1 MASPRTPA
9 RFARSL
15 IIIGVAAAAA
25 LSVLPTGV
33 GHAEPQPTLSQVQ
46 QRVAALD
53 QKVDV
58 AVEQYAS
65 SKIAL
70 SAAKRKAA
78 VAQARVAAEQK
89 KLDAIRK
96 SMGVVAS
103 AAYRAGGTD
112 QFVQLVNTSTPQTF
126 LNRAS
131 ALNRIAAGQS
141 AQLAAAATAR
151 HRLATVRAEA
161 SRQQAAAATVAKEMA
176 ASKASIERSL
186 GEQQRLLNSLKA
198 EERARLHRA
207 AAAAARAAAQRASR
221 SRAVD
226 LPTYN
231 GPASGRAGVAVREAH
246 RQLGKPYRWG
256 ASGPNSFDCSGLTM
270 WAWGHAGVSLPHS
283 SRAQYSGG
291 RKVSRSDLQPGDLVF
306 YGSPIHHVGI
316 FIGGSSMISA
326 PHSGDVVKIQY
337 AFRSDYTGAVR
348 P

>member
-1 MASPRTPA
+1 M
-9 RFARSL
+9 
-15 IIIGVAAAAA
+15 
-25 LSVLPTGV
+25 LPSGI
-33 GHAEPQPTLSQVQ
+33 GHADPKPTLREVQ

-53 QKVDV
+53 DKVDM

-70 SAAKRKAA
+70 SAAKRKAS
-78 VAQARVAAEQK
+78 VAQARVAAEQT
-89 KLDAIRK
+89 KLDKIRK

-126 LNRAS
+126 LDRAS

-141 AQLAAAATAR
+141 APLAAAATAR
-151 HRLATVRAEA
+151 HRLAVVTAEA
-161 SRQQAAAATVAKEMA
+161 TRQQATAAAVAKEMA

-186 GEQQRLLNSLKA
+186 AEQQRLLSSLKA
-198 EERARLHRA
+198 EERARLNRARQA
-207 AAAAARAAAQRASR
+207 AAKAARAAALRASR

-231 GPASGRAGVAVREAH
+231 GPASGRAGEAVREAY
-246 RQLGKPYRWG
+246 RQLGKPYSWG
-256 ASGPNSFDCSGLTM
+256 ASGPNAFDCSGLTM

-283 SRAQYSGG
+283 SQAQYNSG
-291 RKVSRSDLQPGDLVF
+291 RHVSRSDLQPGDLVF

-316 FIGGSSMISA
+316 FIGGSNMISA

-337 AFRSDYTGAVR
+337 AYRGDYTGAVR